1 MSCESFLVGSFCIM
15 RALSSE
21 SFIRAQS
28 CPKSVPRREDSAR
41 CPNMLDLLFELG
53 VISLSLNKTTVSL
66 VVVVL
71 AVISISR
78 FDILQAVVFERDSA
92 AEPADDTLA
101 TGYQFNSCL

>member
-1 MSCESFLVGSFCIM
+1 M
-15 RALSSE
+15 
-21 SFIRAQS
+21 
-28 CPKSVPRREDSAR
+28 
-41 CPNMLDLLFELG
+41 
-53 VISLSLNKTTVSL
+53 VSL

-71 AVISISR
+71 AVMSISR